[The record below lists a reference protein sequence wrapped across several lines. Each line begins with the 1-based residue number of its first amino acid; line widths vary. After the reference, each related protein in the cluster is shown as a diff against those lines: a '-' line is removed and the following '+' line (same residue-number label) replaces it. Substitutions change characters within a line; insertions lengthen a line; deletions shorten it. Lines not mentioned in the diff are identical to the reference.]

1 MNLSCMPHKWHRL
14 LDFNL
19 IHLQTSVKD
28 RNIEIQRNT
37 DVRNDLTELN
47 TLYRSH
53 RAWDS
58 LFLHAV
64 NKLTLFWAPPLLL
77 KVACSENL
85 NRTSHRNELE
95 ISVHVFFFLA
105 KCAHKVVKLNWNNY
119 SVGWNWVWNYKSSFI
134 CHFVKL
140 HSNEIKHFKESRRM
154 LITVNWKD
162 RGLIWKLLQLTASD
176 KRTELLLTFLQHTH
190 YDNVN
195 TGCRLHWKNKSNFPF
210 FIRFQ

>member
-1 MNLSCMPHKWHRL
+1 MPHKWHRL

-64 NKLTLFWAPPLLL
+64 NKLTLF
-77 KVACSENL
+77 
-85 NRTSHRNELE
+85 
-95 ISVHVFFFLA
+95 
-105 KCAHKVVKLNWNNY
+105 
-119 SVGWNWVWNYKSSFI
+119 
-134 CHFVKL
+134 
-140 HSNEIKHFKESRRM
+140 
-154 LITVNWKD
+154 
-162 RGLIWKLLQLTASD
+162 
-176 KRTELLLTFLQHTH
+176 
-190 YDNVN
+190 
-195 TGCRLHWKNKSNFPF
+195 
-210 FIRFQ
+210 

>member
-1 MNLSCMPHKWHRL
+1 MNLSFMPHKWHRL

-28 RNIEIQRNT
+28 RNIEIERNT
-37 DVRNDLTELN
+37 SVRNDLTELN

-77 KVACSENL
+77 RVACSENL

-95 ISVHVFFFLA
+95 ISVHVFLV
-105 KCAHKVVKLNWNNY
+105 KCAHKVVNWIDIILLWAGIECETTKHLLSAILLNY
-119 SVGWNWVWNYKSSFI
+119 
-134 CHFVKL
+134 
-140 HSNEIKHFKESRRM
+140 
-154 LITVNWKD
+154 TVMWLNTAKN
-162 RGLIWKLLQLTASD
+162 RGKCLSQLTEKIEA
-176 KRTELLLTFLQHTH
+176 
-190 YDNVN
+190 
-195 TGCRLHWKNKSNFPF
+195 
-210 FIRFQ
+210 